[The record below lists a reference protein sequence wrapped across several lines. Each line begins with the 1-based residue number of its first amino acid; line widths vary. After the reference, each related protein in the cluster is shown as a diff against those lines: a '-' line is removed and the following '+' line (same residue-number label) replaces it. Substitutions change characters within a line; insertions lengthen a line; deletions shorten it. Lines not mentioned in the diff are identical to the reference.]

1 MNKFKRLNNI
11 FGWSAFLI
19 SAVVYLLTIEPTTS
33 LWDCGEF
40 IANASRLEIGHPP
53 GAPFYMLSGRLFAI
67 FATDVSNVA
76 MMLNS
81 FSAIVSAFT
90 ILFLFWT
97 ITHFGRKILFKD
109 GKYTTDRMIAVF
121 GSGFI
126 GALAFTF
133 SDTFWFSAVEAE
145 VYAHAAFLASI
156 TFWSILKWENEADKK
171 RSNRWFV
178 FIGFLLGIAFCVHLL
193 GLLVIPPLA
202 MIVYYKYYKPT
213 SKGIITAL
221 GISFIV
227 LVFIMYVFIPT
238 LLKGAAYF
246 DLLFVNTFNFPF
258 HSGVLFF
265 ILLLTA
271 LIIWGIHYTHQHG
284 HVILNTAILSITML
298 LIGYIS
304 YATIIIRSD
313 ADPPLDENNPESIF
327 ALISYLNREQYGQ
340 RPIFYG
346 AYYNAPVIDV
356 KKGKP
361 KYAKYGDKYKIID
374 HGREYVY
381 DDNFKTVF
389 PRIYSSNHINE
400 YKNWI
405 DIEGKIIKTKAGE
418 ERKVPTFG
426 ENLKYFFKYQIGHMY
441 VRYFMWNFAGRQN
454 DNQGFGGPM
463 DGNWITGIKFIDNK
477 LVGPQDKLPNSIKNH
492 PARNTYYLLPFI
504 LGILGLMY
512 HLQKNKKDFSVV
524 LFLFFMTGIAII
536 LYLNQPPREP
546 RERDY
551 TYAQSFYAFSI
562 WIGLGMLSVYEF
574 LRQKLPKI
582 ISPVLAFILCF
593 SLVPVIMAKEN
604 WDDHDRSNRYTARAH
619 AYNYLNSCE
628 PNAILFT
635 NGDND
640 TFPLWYL
647 QEVEGIRTD
656 VRVVNLMLLNMDWH
670 IIQAKRKAY
679 NSDPLPITL
688 TKDKYLGDKNAMI
701 PLTDRIKRPV
711 TLKQIMNFVN
721 SNNPDSK
728 IRTQGGKRLDYIP
741 AKQFILPVD
750 SSYIAKNNIV
760 PPERHKDIVSE
771 ISWKINKNHI
781 SKSDLVVMDI
791 LAHNEWKR
799 PIYFLSPGHGNSLGL
814 KDYMQ
819 LEGYAYRLVPV
830 RAESDGYSQIG
841 EVYTQKLYDKLMNDF
856 IWGNI
861 NHPDVYLDHYHRRS
875 ISVLR
880 LRHKFHRLASALIE
894 EGKNDSA
901 IKVLDKCM
909 ELLPNEKVP
918 YDFHILNI
926 IEDYYALGKI
936 EKANEIV
943 KEFTNITG
951 EEANYYI
958 RVRKEYPKSLQR
970 EIQTSY
976 HFLRKMESLTNQ
988 YNQKELNTLV
998 RDELEELAM
1007 SIGMRGPQPQQ
1018 NVKPKKPVPK
1028 LTQ

>member
-11 FGWSAFLI
+11 FGWSAFLM
-19 SAVVYLLTIEPTTS
+19 SAVVYLLTIEPTVS

-40 IANASRLEIGHPP
+40 IASASRLEIGHPP
-53 GAPFYMLSGRLFAI
+53 GAPFYMLIGRLFAL
-67 FATDVSNVA
+67 FAIDVSNVA
-76 MMLNS
+76 IMLNS
-81 FSAIVSAFT
+81 FSAIVSAFAV
-90 ILFLFWT
+90 LFLFWT

-109 GKYTTDRMIAVF
+109 GNYSVDRMIAVF

-133 SDTFWFSAVEAE
+133 SDTFWFSAVESE
-145 VYAHAAFLASI
+145 VYAHAAFLAAI

-178 FIGFLLGIAFCVHLL
+178 FIAFLLGVAFCVHLL
-193 GLLVIPPLA
+193 GLLVLPPLA
-202 MIVYYKYYKPT
+202 MIVYYKHYKPT
-213 SKGIITAL
+213 SKGLITAL

-227 LVFIMYVFIPT
+227 LFFIMYLMIPT
-238 LLKGAAYF
+238 VLKGAAYF
-246 DLLFVNTFNFPF
+246 DLLFVNTFNLPF

-271 LIIWGIHYTHQHG
+271 LIILGIYYTQKHG
-284 HVILNTAILSITML
+284 HVILNTIILSITMIF
-298 LIGYIS
+298 IGYIS

-327 ALISYLNREQYGQ
+327 SLISYLNREQYGQ
-340 RPIFYG
+340 RPLFYG
-346 AYYNAPVIDV
+346 PYYNAPVVDV

-361 KYAKYGDKYKIID
+361 KYVKYGDEYKIID
-374 HGREYVY
+374 YGRDYVY
-381 DDNFKTVF
+381 DENCKTIF
-389 PRIYSSNHINE
+389 PRIYSSSHGSQ
-400 YKNWI
+400 YKKWI
-405 DIEGKIIKTKAGE
+405 DIEGKIVETRSGE
-418 ERKVPTFG
+418 VKVPTFG
-426 ENLKYFFKYQIGHMY
+426 ENLIYFFKYQIGYMY
-441 VRYFMWNFAGRQN
+441 IRYFMWNFSGKQN
-454 DNQGFGGPM
+454 DNQGGGGLL
-463 DGNWITGIKFIDNK
+463 DGNWITGIKFIDSK
-477 LVGPQDKLPNSIKNH
+477 LVGPQEKLPDSIKNH
-492 PARNTYYLLPFI
+492 PARNTYYMLPFI
-504 LGILGLMY
+504 LGILGLFF
-512 HLQKNKKDFSVV
+512 HFQKDRKDFSVV
-524 LFLFFMTGIAII
+524 LLLFFMTGIAII

-574 LRQKLPKI
+574 IRQKLPKI

-604 WDDHDRSNRYTARAH
+604 WDDHDRSNRYTTRAH

-679 NSDPLPITL
+679 ESESLPISL
-688 TKDKYLGDKNAMI
+688 EKEKYLGDKNAMV
-701 PLTDRIKRPV
+701 PLLDRLKRPV
-711 TLKQIMNFVN
+711 ALKQVMNFFN
-721 SNNPDSK
+721 SNHANSK
-728 IRTQGGKRLDYIP
+728 IRTQGGERIDYIP
-741 AKQFILPVD
+741 TKEFILPVD
-750 SSYIAKNNIV
+750 SSYIARNNIV
-760 PPERHKDIVSE
+760 PPERHKNIVSE
-771 ISWKINKNHI
+771 IRWKINRNHI
-781 SKSDLVVMDI
+781 SKSDLIVMDI

-830 RAESDGYSQIG
+830 KSKSDGRSQIG
-841 EVYTQKLYDKLMNDF
+841 EVHTRKLYDKLMNDF

-880 LRHKFHRLASALIE
+880 LRHKFHRLANALIK

-901 IKVLDKCM
+901 IEVLDKCM

-918 YDFHILNI
+918 YDFYIPDI
-926 IEDYYALGKI
+926 IDNYYALGEI

-943 KEFTNITG
+943 KEFINITG
-951 EEANYYI
+951 EEVNYYI
-958 RVRKEYPKSLQR
+958 LVRKEHPDALER
-970 EIQTSY
+970 EIQTSFHY
-976 HFLRKMESLTNQ
+976 LRRMEALTNK
-988 YNQKELNTLV
+988 YNQEELNTVLK
-998 RDELEELAM
+998 DKLEELAM
-1007 SIGMRGPQPQQ
+1007 SMGMRRRPQPQQ
-1018 NVKPKKPVPK
+1018 NVKPKPKLPK

>member
-11 FGWSAFLI
+11 FGWSAFLM
-19 SAVVYLLTIEPTTS
+19 SAVVYLLTMEPTVS

-40 IANASRLEIGHPP
+40 IASASRLEIGHPP
-53 GAPFYMLSGRLFAI
+53 GAPFYMLVGRLFAL

-76 MMLNS
+76 IMLNS
-81 FSAIVSAFT
+81 FSAIVSAFA

-109 GKYTTDRMIAVF
+109 GNYSTDRMIAVF

-133 SDTFWFSAVEAE
+133 SDTFWFSAVESE
-145 VYAHAAFLASI
+145 VYAHAAFLAAI

-178 FIGFLLGIAFCVHLL
+178 FIAFLLGVAFCVHLL
-193 GLLVIPPLA
+193 GLLVLPPLA
-202 MIVYYKYYKPT
+202 MIVYYKHYKPT
-213 SKGIITAL
+213 SKGLVTAL

-227 LVFIMYVFIPT
+227 LFFIMYLMIPT
-238 LLKGAAYF
+238 ALKGAVYF
-246 DLLFVNTFNFPF
+246 DLLFVNTFHLPF

-271 LIIWGIHYTHQHG
+271 LIIFGIHYTHVHG
-284 HVILNTAILSITML
+284 HVILNTIILSITMIF
-298 LIGYIS
+298 IGYIS
-304 YATIIIRSD
+304 YATIIIRSA

-327 ALISYLNREQYGQ
+327 SLVSYLNREQYGQ
-340 RPIFYG
+340 RPLFHG
-346 AYYNAPVIDV
+346 PYYNAPVIDV

-361 KYAKYGDKYKIID
+361 KYVKYGDKYKIID
-374 HGREYVY
+374 YGRDYVY
-381 DDNFKTVF
+381 DDNCKTIF
-389 PRIYSSNHINE
+389 PRMYSSSHGSE

-405 DIEGKIIKTKAGE
+405 DIEGKIVETRSGE
-418 ERKVPTFG
+418 VKVPTFG
-426 ENLKYFFKYQIGHMY
+426 ENLVYFFKYQIGYMY
-441 VRYFMWNFAGRQN
+441 IRYFMWNFSGRQN
-454 DNQGFGGPM
+454 DNQGGGGLL
-463 DGNWITGIKFIDNK
+463 DGNWITGIKFIDSK
-477 LVGPQDKLPNSIKNH
+477 LVGPQEKLPDSIKNH
-492 PARNTYYLLPFI
+492 PARNTYYMLPFI
-504 LGILGLMY
+504 LGILGLFF
-512 HLQKNKKDFSVV
+512 HFQKDRKDFSVV
-524 LFLFFMTGIAII
+524 LLLFFMTGIAII
-536 LYLNQPPREP
+536 LYINQPPREP

-551 TYAQSFYAFSI
+551 IYAQSFYAFSI

-574 LRQKLPKI
+574 IRQKLPKI

-604 WDDHDRSNRYTARAH
+604 WDDHDRSNRYTTRAH

-679 NSDPLPITL
+679 ESEPLPISL
-688 TKDKYLGDKNAMI
+688 EKDKYLGDKNAMV
-701 PLTDRIKRPV
+701 PLLDRLKRPV
-711 TLKQIMNFVN
+711 ALKQVMDFFN
-721 SNNPDSK
+721 SNHANSK
-728 IRTQGGKRLDYIP
+728 IRTREGERMDYIP
-741 AKQFILPVD
+741 TKEFILPVD
-750 SSYIAKNNIV
+750 SSYIARNNIV
-760 PPERHKDIVSE
+760 PPERHKNIVSE
-771 ISWKINKNHI
+771 IRWKISRNHI
-781 SKSDLVVMDI
+781 SKSDLIVMDI

-830 RAESDGYSQIG
+830 KSKSDGRSQIG
-841 EVYTQKLYDKLMNDF
+841 EVHTRKLYDKLMNDF

-875 ISVLR
+875 VSVLR
-880 LRHKFHRLASALIE
+880 LRHKFHRLANALIQ

-901 IKVLDKCM
+901 IEVLDKCM

-918 YDFHILNI
+918 YDFYIPDI
-926 IEDYYALGKI
+926 IDDYYALGEI

-951 EEANYYI
+951 EEVNYYI
-958 RVRKEYPKSLQR
+958 LVRKEHPDALER
-970 EIQTSY
+970 EIQMSFHY
-976 HFLRKMESLTNQ
+976 LRRMESLTKK
-988 YNQKELNTLV
+988 YNQEELNTVLK
-998 RDELEELAM
+998 DKLEELAM
-1007 SIGMRGPQPQQ
+1007 SMGMRRRPQPQQ
-1018 NVKPKKPVPK
+1018 NVKPKPKLPK